1 MIKHEWRESIPGGDV
16 RYITAKRHGG
26 KWNFQTCLKSD
37 EDWTS
42 LDDLPLEDLEQ
53 LRSVLWNKY
62 QRKRIPYEHVLEIDA
77 MIEEAGEADDLQKVG
92 EDSEEA

>member
-16 RYITAKRHGG
+16 RYVTAKRHGG
-26 KWNFQTCLKSD
+26 KWKFQSCLKSD
-37 EDWTS
+37 DDWTA
-42 LDDLPLEDLEQ
+42 LDDLPLEDLQQ

-77 MIEEAGEADDLQKVG
+77 MIEEAEEIGGLLEAGENV
-92 EDSEEA
+92 EN